1 MIAFFLYLYLVAAG
15 LTLRFRMLS
24 ETASAQQFLSERRPA
39 VLAYWFEHALLI
51 FFKFRHSPASA
62 LTTPQEKSDA
72 FTSLAARLGLEVVK
86 GALESGGRHA
96 LLTLMDRIRAGRQV
110 LVAGDSPQGPVR
122 RMRTLS
128 LLVSQETGVPVI
140 PVAVHCSRCLRM
152 RVSGTAVFIPLPF
165 ATVEF
170 RLGDPIMVEKG
181 MRIEEMDGLKARIAH
196 QLGSFATT

>member
-1 MIAFFLYLYLVAAG
+1 MIAFFLYLYLVSAG
-15 LTLRFRMLS
+15 ITLRFRMLS
-24 ETASAQQFLSERRPA
+24 ETAASQQFLNEQRPA
-39 VLAYWFEHALLI
+39 VLAYWFEHALLV

-72 FTSLAARLGLEVVK
+72 FTNLASRLGLEVVK

-110 LVAGDSPQGPVR
+110 LVAGDGPRGPAR

-128 LLVSQETGVPVI
+128 LLVAQETGVPII
-140 PVAVHCSRCLRM
+140 PVAVRCSGCLRM
-152 RVSGTAVFIPLPF
+152 RVSGAPVLLPLPF

-170 RLGDPIMVEKG
+170 RLGEPVMVGKG
-181 MRIEEMDGLKARIAH
+181 VRIDEMDGLKTHLEH
-196 QLGSFATT
+196 QLR